1 MRFDIRKYIHAVLLG
16 GALCWAAAPAR
27 AIEPQEARAIFLL
40 GDGLEF
46 QADAL
51 RLVAMQEETSNQPF
65 DPGTTQPFDPG
76 STQPLDLGTN
86 GLQSGPSFGGSDS
99 IDNLIQRL
107 QGPGSEALTQAE
119 TQTSVS
125 TDLGQLL
132 QDSDNIQTVGAQRR
146 SQVAFDPRV
155 RGYHYAQV
163 YAQAEGQYFLPVRLD
178 LDSMLNKIDP
188 SLINS
193 VSVIPGPYGLRYGPG
208 FAFIDID
215 LIDTPRYCDC
225 PQSHGRAAIDARS
238 NGGQLGEWIT
248 AFGGGN
254 DYGYIVHY
262 GYRKG
267 SDYTAGNGQAVPSSY
282 QSQNLQMQFGFDLS
296 PNTKTEIRYNY
307 FGMGDTEYALQF
319 FDVSSLKT
327 NALNVLTTT
336 VDPTDGSVWINQL
349 WTNQTDF
356 RGNNQGVGKAGVRGR
371 IMDALNADLAANGQP
386 GATFGANDFQAAVDG
401 DLGSHG
407 LRSMKT
413 WGDDTGD
420 QLRVGTDFR
429 FVAQSTQERFLI
441 QDTVPGIGGF
451 LDPDQ
456 ENFTTNM
463 PRAVLTDPGAFVEIA
478 SPWTSYM
485 RVTMGG
491 RLDWA
496 HTGRATNLPLQNQGV
511 LNDFSN
517 YQDDILGAAYIA
529 SDIDLTSQWHAR
541 FGCGYAE
548 KTPNLVDRYSD
559 GIFISMI
566 QSGFSRVIGR
576 PSLQKEQACQLD
588 AALRGN
594 FEYGH
599 IRAAAFHS
607 MIHDYNTYF
616 AFGIDPP
623 TGARFLAATNTP
635 LATLSGFELYGDYDA
650 TEQVTF
656 FSTLQYIRGTDQ
668 TINQALPGI
677 YPLESRMGLRLKDL
691 DTNGN
696 LWGLEYGW
704 RLVAAQNRV
713 GVLRANDFN
722 LPIYETVETPTGG
735 FATSYIK
742 GYYNYSQNV
751 HFIAGID
758 NMFDRNYVEHLDLRF
773 GGPTANSGPLLAAW
787 SPGFN
792 AYGGVEFNW

>member
-1 MRFDIRKYIHAVLLG
+1 MQIDIRRYISAMLLG
-16 GALCWAAAPAR
+16 GALCWSPAPTR

-46 QADAL
+46 QSGMV
-51 RLVAMQEETSNQPF
+51 RPVAMQEETSNQPF

-76 STQPLDLGTN
+76 SQQPLDLGS
-86 GLQSGPSFGGSDS
+86 GLESGPSFGGSDAV
-99 IDNLIQRL
+99 DALIQRL
-107 QGPGSEALTQAE
+107 QAPGSEVLSQAE
-119 TQTSVS
+119 TQTSVA

-132 QDSDNIQTVGAQRR
+132 QDSDNVQTVGAQRR
-146 SQVAFDPRV
+146 SQVAFDPRI
-155 RGYHYAQV
+155 RGYHYSQV
-163 YAQAEGQYFLPVRLD
+163 YAQGEGQYFLPVRLD

-215 LIDTPRYCDC
+215 LTDTPRYSDC
-225 PQSHGRAAIDARS
+225 PQTHGRAAIDARS

-282 QSQNLQMQFGFDLS
+282 QTQNLLMQFGFDLS

-307 FGMGDTEYALQF
+307 FGLGDTEYALQF
-319 FDVSSLKT
+319 FDVSALKT
-327 NALNVLTTT
+327 NAFNVLTTT
-336 VDPTDGSVWINQL
+336 TDPCDGSVWINQIWL
-349 WTNQTDF
+349 NQTDF
-356 RGNNQGVGKAGVRGR
+356 RGNNSGAGKAGVRGR
-371 IMDALNADLAANGQP
+371 VMDALNDDLAANGSP
-386 GATFGANDFQAAVDG
+386 GATFDEDDFQASVDG

-413 WGDDTGD
+413 WGDDTGE
-420 QLRVGTDFR
+420 QLRLGADFR

-441 QDTVPGIGGF
+441 QDLPADF

-456 ENFTTNM
+456 EQFTTNM
-463 PRAVLTDPGAFVEIA
+463 PRAVLTDPGVFAEIA
-478 SPWTSYM
+478 LPWTEYL
-485 RVTMGG
+485 RITTGA

-496 HTGRATNLPLQNQGV
+496 HTNRATNLPLQNQGV

-517 YQDDILGAAYIA
+517 AQDDILGAAYIA
-529 SDIDLTSQWHAR
+529 ADIDLTSTWHAR
-541 FGCGYAE
+541 LGCGYAE

-576 PSLQKEQACQLD
+576 PSLAKEQAVQLD

-594 FEYGH
+594 FEYGNV
-599 IRAAAFHS
+599 RAAVFHS

-635 LATLSGFELYGDYDA
+635 LATLSGFELYGDYEA
-650 TEQVTF
+650 SEQLTF
-656 FSTLQYIRGTDQ
+656 FSTLQYIQGTDQ
-668 TINQALPGI
+668 TIGQALPGM
-677 YPLESRMGLRLKDL
+677 YPLESRLGLRITDEYGG
-691 DTNGN
+691 DV
-696 LWGLEYGW
+696 WGMEYGW
-704 RLVAAQNRV
+704 RVVAAQNRI
-713 GVLRANDFN
+713 GVLRSNDFN
-722 LPIYETVETPTGG
+722 LPIYEAVETPTGG

-742 GYYNYSQNV
+742 AYYNYTQNV
-751 HFIAGID
+751 HFITGID

-773 GGPTANSGPLLAAW
+773 GGPTPNSGPLIAAW
-787 SPGFN
+787 SPGFT